1 MIKNRFHRVFLPSHS
16 LDTVSP
22 SDMLLCFEL
31 LSQELAK
38 ERVVVLEVQQV
49 SEANLMAQGCGGGA
63 ALPPGLPLLNPTTH
77 PSAPRCPAS
86 PSPSVQPASGSSS
99 RRMRS

>member
-63 ALPPGLPLLNPTTH
+63 LPPGLPLLNPTTH

>member
-49 SEANLMAQGCGGGA
+49 SGGQPEGTGLWWGGA
-63 ALPPGLPLLNPTTH
+63 PAWPGLAEPDDP
-77 PSAPRCPAS
+77 P
-86 PSPSVQPASGSSS
+86 
-99 RRMRS
+99 

>member
-49 SEANLMAQGCGGGA
+49 SEANLMAQGCRGGRSRLA
-63 ALPPGLPLLNPTTH
+63 
-77 PSAPRCPAS
+77 CPC
-86 PSPSVQPASGSSS
+86 
-99 RRMRS
+99 

>member
-22 SDMLLCFEL
+22 SDTLLCFEL
-31 LSQELAK
+31 LSAELAK

-49 SEANLMAQGCGGGA
+49 SGGQPNET
-63 ALPPGLPLLNPTTH
+63 ALGGVIPPWPGLAEPDDP
-77 PSAPRCPAS
+77 P
-86 PSPSVQPASGSSS
+86 
-99 RRMRS
+99 